1 MVPVASESYSRLGSE
16 GYLYL
21 KKLARKTSVLA
32 GGDGVVAPSLLFA
45 QCACRLSVC
54 LHRCNVRMLRKG
66 VGGVQATGGSLRAAL
81 AVWAWSCFSRARGI
95 AHEEEE
101 PPSDGRRGP

>member
-1 MVPVASESYSRLGSE
+1 MVPVAFESYGRLGSE

-21 KKLARKTSVLA
+21 KKLARKASVLA

-45 QCACRLSVC
+45 QWACRLSVC

-81 AVWAWSCFSRARGI
+81 AV
-95 AHEEEE
+95 
-101 PPSDGRRGP
+101 